1 MGMVHSYI
9 CLNGEF
15 IKDNEPCLHPGN
27 RAFRYADSLSENIHA
42 FATEPQFLDRHLNR
56 LTGSMQLLSM
66 EVPVFFTVEN
76 LHRLIER
83 LLNKNRIFGGAG
95 IRLTVFRN
103 EGPDFVPAEH
113 HVSFLLESKS
123 LIAGKYDLNEK
134 GYCIDICS
142 EYSKVKGEL
151 SGLRNSSSITYL
163 MAAIQGRKE
172 NLDAVILLNEDNRLV
187 ETTDSNLFLVSS
199 SSVYTPGVDQG
210 CIPGIMRSIVA
221 GLANEA
227 GYSVNDQCSL
237 TPVALDDAEEVFL
250 TNTTEGIRWVGAYRK
265 RRYYNKVAKQLT
277 ARLNRLA
284 FGG

>member
-1 MGMVHSYI
+1 MVHSYI

-56 LTGSMQLLSM
+56 LTGNMQLLSM
-66 EVPVFFTVEN
+66 EVPAYFTVEN

-103 EGPDFVPAEH
+103 EGPDFVPADH
-113 HVSFLLESKS
+113 HVSFIMESKS
-123 LIAGKYDLNEK
+123 LISGKYDLNEK

-142 EYSKVKGEL
+142 EYSKVKGGL
-151 SGLRNSSSITYL
+151 SGLRNSNSLTYL
-163 MAAIQGRKE
+163 MAAMQGRKE

-187 ETTDSNLFLVSS
+187 ETTDANLFLVSS

-210 CIPGIMRSIVA
+210 CIPGIMRSIVT

-250 TNTTEGIRWVGAYRK
+250 TNATEGICWVGAYRK

-277 ARLNRLA
+277 ARLNHLA